1 MDFRRVKKNYDTG
14 LWNKEMVKTAVEKG
28 VISKAQYVD
37 ITKEEF
43 WDNKYEEVSK
53 TIQERGRQMNRVLWV
68 MAIISFISLIGILYT
83 YNYGTSG
90 MQGVWSGTLLTSMAA
105 YMLIEDELQ
114 KERREAYE
122 RHIRGEEETN

>member
-1 MDFRRVKKNYDTG
+1 
-14 LWNKEMVKTAVEKG
+14 
-28 VISKAQYVD
+28 
-37 ITKEEF
+37 
-43 WDNKYEEVSK
+43 
-53 TIQERGRQMNRVLWV
+53 MNRVLWV

-122 RHIRGEEETN
+122 RHIRGEKKTD

>member
-1 MDFRRVKKNYDTG
+1 
-14 LWNKEMVKTAVEKG
+14 
-28 VISKAQYVD
+28 
-37 ITKEEF
+37 
-43 WDNKYEEVSK
+43 
-53 TIQERGRQMNRVLWV
+53 
-68 MAIISFISLIGILYT
+68 
-83 YNYGTSG
+83 

>member
-1 MDFRRVKKNYDTG
+1 
-14 LWNKEMVKTAVEKG
+14 
-28 VISKAQYVD
+28 
-37 ITKEEF
+37 
-43 WDNKYEEVSK
+43 
-53 TIQERGRQMNRVLWV
+53 MNRVLWV
-68 MAIISFISLIGILYT
+68 MAIISLISLIGILYT

-122 RHIRGEEETN
+122 RHIRGEEETD

>member
-1 MDFRRVKKNYDTG
+1 
-14 LWNKEMVKTAVEKG
+14 
-28 VISKAQYVD
+28 
-37 ITKEEF
+37 
-43 WDNKYEEVSK
+43 
-53 TIQERGRQMNRVLWV
+53 MNRVLWV

-114 KERREAYE
+114 KETREAYE
-122 RHIRGEEETN
+122 RHIRGEKKTD